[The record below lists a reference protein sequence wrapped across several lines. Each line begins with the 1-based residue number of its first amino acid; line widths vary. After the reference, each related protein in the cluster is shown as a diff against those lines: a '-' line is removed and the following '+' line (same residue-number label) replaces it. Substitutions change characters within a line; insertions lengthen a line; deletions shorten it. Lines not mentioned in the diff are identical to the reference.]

1 MKELNKINEQLRLI
15 NLQREELFK
24 NRELL
29 ELDDK
34 INKKSKFLNKYF
46 VCHEPHDT
54 RFLNY
59 YFLYAIDNEANLQ
72 VLNVYYYDKPT
83 TIDENNYFGIQ
94 SNDNFDFEN
103 LLNDSYY
110 EISKEEF
117 NRNLQIILQKI
128 NDYTIQP
135 N

>member
-1 MKELNKINEQLRLI
+1 M
-15 NLQREELFK
+15 
-24 NRELL
+24 
-29 ELDDK
+29 
-34 INKKSKFLNKYF
+34 
-46 VCHEPHDT
+46 
-54 RFLNY
+54 
-59 YFLYAIDNEANLQ
+59 Q
-72 VLNVYYYDKPT
+72 VLNVYYYDNPT

-128 NDYTIQP
+128 NDHTIQP